1 MVREVMLPAVLRTAQ
16 VALLLLPDMCLP
28 VMQGVFPLPFFLCA
42 MRPSLVVL
50 MDGQHH
56 DIVGRQE
63 KDGVNVALTYKPYE
77 SSYVLRAF
85 F

>member
-1 MVREVMLPAVLRTAQ
+1 
-16 VALLLLPDMCLP
+16 
-28 VMQGVFPLPFFLCA
+28 

-63 KDGVNVALTYKPYE
+63 KDGVNVAFTAHQL
-77 SSYVLRAF
+77 SAAGASG
-85 F
+85 